1 MAPDDVR
8 AYKRR
13 WELVAE
19 MERQEVQRM
28 SPAQKFADQAMLMD
42 VARALG
48 GAADEEDEETL
59 QVRRRWNLLAERWL
73 LAFPSRV

>member
-1 MAPDDVR
+1 MNANDVR

-19 MERQEVQRM
+19 VEREELERM
-28 SPAQKFADQAMLMD
+28 SPAQKFADLAMLVG

-48 GAADEEDEETL
+48 GSTDEDAETE
-59 QVRRRWNLLAERWL
+59 QVRRRWNLLAERMG
-73 LAFPSRV
+73 A